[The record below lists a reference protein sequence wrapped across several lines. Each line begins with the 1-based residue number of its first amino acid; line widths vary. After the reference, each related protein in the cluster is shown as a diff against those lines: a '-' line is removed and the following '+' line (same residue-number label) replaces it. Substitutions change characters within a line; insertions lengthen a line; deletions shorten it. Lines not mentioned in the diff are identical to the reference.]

1 MTQPQ
6 LAHLDQKSAAGR
18 LSIIVVTHNSAAVVA
33 GCLTA
38 LPVAADIVLVDNA
51 SRDGTVALVRAL
63 RPDAVIVANPENLGF
78 GRAVNLGMTRARRE
92 LALVINPDCRLAPG
106 AAAALIAASDRY
118 PDAALF
124 APQLVDS
131 SCRIQPSHDVA
142 LFARRLLGRRGR
154 EVPEGD
160 LCADFLSGAAFVV
173 RRSAWEAIG
182 GFDERFFLFYE
193 DDDLCLR
200 LRAAGHGLVLVDGA
214 TALHLGGASA
224 PRNPGRLFFRAL
236 HMARSRVLFER
247 KYGGWAAAAAH
258 GVAAGLRYAGKT
270 VGHGLAGHTAKARRD
285 AGHLVGTVSGL
296 LAP

>member
-1 MTQPQ
+1 M
-6 LAHLDQKSAAGR
+6 LAVTGR
-18 LSIIVVTHNSAAVVA
+18 LSIVVVTHDSAAVVA
-33 GCLTA
+33 GCLGA
-38 LPVAADIVLVDNA
+38 LPVAADLVVVDNG
-51 SRDGTVALVRAL
+51 SRDGTIAAALLA
-63 RPDAVIVANPENLGF
+63 RPDAAVVANAENLGF
-78 GRAVNLGMTRARRE
+78 GRAVNQGVAVTRRD
-92 LALVINPDCRLAPG
+92 LVLVINPDCRLAPG
-106 AAAALIAASDRY
+106 AAAALVAAADRY
-118 PDAALF
+118 ADAALF

-142 LFARRLLGRRGR
+142 LGRRRHYGRRGR

-173 RRSAWEAIG
+173 RRAAWDAVG

-214 TALHLGGASA
+214 TAMHLGGASA
-224 PRNPGRLFFRAL
+224 PRHAGRLFFRAL

-247 KYGGWAAAAAH
+247 KYGGRPAALANGLAAT
-258 GVAAGLRYAGKT
+258 LRYAAKT
-270 VGHGLAGHTAKARRD
+270 IGHGLAGHGAKARRD
-285 AGHLVGTVSGL
+285 AGHFVGTVSGL